1 MRCEKKYLYKW
12 HALENEDSQ
21 RVLGIARWW
30 NRCIWMEVVP
40 RSEDIVNAGIE
51 VQESVLGDEE
61 GLVAMN
67 QTEEKPY
74 ADREWPLHIK
84 RKH

>member
-1 MRCEKKYLYKW
+1 
-12 HALENEDSQ
+12 
-21 RVLGIARWW
+21 
-30 NRCIWMEVVP
+30 MEVVP

-74 ADREWPLHIK
+74 ADREWPLH
-84 RKH
+84 